1 MPPPLQTN
9 TSSRAAL
16 ITWTVITSIL
26 FVVSTVLAIFANVDR
41 NRVSVELETL
51 TKKYESIVSPTD
63 LDGDVVNS
71 LKAAKTNSN
80 GVYPN
85 DMKLL
90 NVALKQRD
98 GLATVINGTPSEADA
113 NTAAQTV
120 LKKVS
125 GDASLKISGNTL
137 VAAINGLSSL
147 AKSQQTQIA
156 QAKTANEDLQ
166 NQLKAVTT
174 TFTQQL
180 DAAKKDVATFTDTA
194 SKASAEAD
202 AYRAEKDKQLTDA
215 QAANDQ
221 QAKTAQDTV
230 NQLQASITEQQNKA
244 KKLQDQIKALQN
256 KLHDIRQPVNQILR
270 QVDAHIMRVAND
282 NILYIDLGTGDAVV
296 AGMTFEVYDKI
307 LGVPN
312 PGDPT
317 NNENLP
323 KGKASIEIIKVTPGS
338 SECRIVR
345 QTPGENIVE
354 GDLCVNL
361 VYDKN
366 IKYNVMVYGNF
377 DLDRNGQ
384 ATAADADVIKRLVTQ
399 WGGKITDKLNAD
411 TDFLVI
417 GKVPEIPNYTQEEL
431 DRPEIQFEQER
442 KKKELAEYEE
452 TLARAVELNI
462 PVLNQNRFLYFTGYY
477 EQSAR

>member
-1 MPPPLQTN
+1 MPPPLQAN
-9 TSSRAAL
+9 TGSRAAL

-41 NRVSVELETL
+41 NKLSVEYDTL
-51 TKKYESIVSPTD
+51 QKKFEAVVSPTD
-63 LDGDVVNS
+63 LDGDVITS
-71 LKAAKTNSN
+71 LKAAKTNNSTQ
-80 GVYPN
+80 YPA

-98 GLATVINGTPSEADA
+98 GLATAINGTPSEADA
-113 NTAAQTV
+113 NTAAQSA

-125 GDASLKISGNTL
+125 SDPSLKVSGNTL

-147 AKSQQTQIA
+147 AKNQQAQIA
-156 QAKTANEDLQ
+156 QAKAGNEDLQ
-166 NQLKAVTT
+166 KQLSAVNAS
-174 TFTQQL
+174 FKQQL
-180 DAAKKDVATFTDTA
+180 DAAQQDVSKFTDTA

-221 QAKTAQDTV
+221 QAKTNQDSV
-230 NQLQASITEQQNKA
+230 NQLQANLTEQQNKA
-244 KKLQDQIKALQN
+244 KKLQEQIKALQN
-256 KLHDIRQPVNQILR
+256 KLHDIRQPVNQVLR
-270 QVDAHIMRVAND
+270 QVDAHIMRVASD

-307 LGVPN
+307 LGVPA

-323 KGKASIEIIKVTPGS
+323 KGKASIEIIKVEAGS
-338 SECRIVR
+338 SQCRIVR
-345 QTPGENIVE
+345 QTPGENVVE

-366 IKYNVMVYGNF
+366 IKYNVMVYGKF

-384 ATAADADVIKRLVTQ
+384 ATDADADVIKRLVTQ
-399 WGGKITDKLNAD
+399 WGGKVTDKLNAD

-442 KKKELAEYEE
+442 KKKELADYEE